1 MVEATIFILIY
12 LISLVTH
19 LVWCYTEN
27 KYAIYK
33 VGDLIDLIEFHMWFP
48 LLNTLMLIIVMIVIF
63 IIKLLELLKLDI
75 LWEKF
80 RSIKI
85 R

>member
-1 MVEATIFILIY
+1 MIVLFILIY
-12 LISLVTH
+12 LVSLAIHIVM
-19 LVWCYTEN
+19 CYKEY

-48 LLNTLMLIIVMIVIF
+48 LLNTLMLIIVMIGIF
-63 IIKLLELLKLDI
+63 IMTLWELLKLDI

>member
-1 MVEATIFILIY
+1 MITIFILIY
-12 LISLVTH
+12 LISLVIH
-19 LVWCYTEN
+19 LVLCYKEN
-27 KYAIYK
+27 KYAIYN
-33 VGDLIDLIEFHMWFP
+33 VGDLIDLIEFYMWCPVINTINVLAIIIGFVTIT
-48 LLNTLMLIIVMIVIF
+48 LWELSKLNV
-63 IIKLLELLKLDI
+63 

>member
-1 MVEATIFILIY
+1 MITLFILIY
-12 LISLVTH
+12 LMSLVIH
-19 LVWCYTEN
+19 LVLCYKEN
-27 KYAIYK
+27 RYAIYK

-48 LLNTLMLIIVMIVIF
+48 LLNTLMLIIVVIGIF
-63 IIKLLELLKLDI
+63 IMTLWELSKLEI

-80 RSIKI
+80 RNIKL

>member
-1 MVEATIFILIY
+1 MITIFILIY
-12 LISLVTH
+12 LMSLVIH
-19 LVWCYTEN
+19 LVLCYKEN

-48 LLNTLMLIIVMIVIF
+48 LLNTLMLIIVVIGIF
-63 IIKLLELLKLDI
+63 IMTLWGLLKLDI

-80 RSIKI
+80 RSIKLK
-85 R
+85 

>member
-48 LLNTLMLIIVMIVIF
+48 LLNTLMLIIVMIGIF
-63 IIKLLELLKLDI
+63 IMTLWELLKLDI